1 MKLKPLELG
10 TRTKGDDD
18 GTILMVQNPTKEDWD
33 ELRNQYPNQKA
44 FETRQVL
51 TGMPIQQALLGIIFW
66 LKSKDVVFYTNLKD
80 REVLKFSWGGKLA
93 VVYSKSNTQLGEA
106 NPAGHKAVDAYMS
119 ALKRDKARKEA
130 LSQKV
135 CSKYND
141 PVCHFNSKAVFVQAM
156 HLCADFVRARPR
168 YPDPYT
174 SVRDYI
180 YLKMSLATFSF
191 TFDPFDI
198 YYEWLQEYKAKKGI
212 TDVLKDMEECRNA
225 TTTTIK

>member
-80 REVLKFSWGGKLA
+80 REVLKFSWGVYAGKEVFCVHHSA
-93 VVYSKSNTQLGEA
+93 IHHIYNR
-106 NPAGHKAVDAYMS
+106 S
-119 ALKRDKARKEA
+119 ALE
-130 LSQKV
+130 
-135 CSKYND
+135 
-141 PVCHFNSKAVFVQAM
+141 
-156 HLCADFVRARPR
+156 
-168 YPDPYT
+168 
-174 SVRDYI
+174 
-180 YLKMSLATFSF
+180 
-191 TFDPFDI
+191 
-198 YYEWLQEYKAKKGI
+198 KKQ
-212 TDVLKDMEECRNA
+212 
-225 TTTTIK
+225 